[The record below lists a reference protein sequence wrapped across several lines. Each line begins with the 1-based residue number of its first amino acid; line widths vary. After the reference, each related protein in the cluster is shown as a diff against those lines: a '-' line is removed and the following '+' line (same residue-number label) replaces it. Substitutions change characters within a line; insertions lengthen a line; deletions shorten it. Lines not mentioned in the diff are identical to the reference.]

1 MFENAMKQISLLS
14 AALILFVSCNSQNI
28 NDNGYNDSYII
39 GQIPDLKSFETYN
52 EFDKRMDGVG
62 NSLVGQGGFRKNRS
76 RIFTQSFSN
85 GKQSSQD
92 SALYTG
98 MPTPCYCSFDKDTL
112 NVKVG
117 IGFFGGM
124 GFETKIFKNN
134 FQSDYFLYIDD
145 VKPYKYNLSDTDFTG
160 SLYLKNKF
168 QSLVLNEQPTFK
180 AGQQLTGYLTFTSSN
195 WYEKS
200 FGDNIDTNYIKGRLY
215 FTCLTK

>member
-1 MFENAMKQISLLS
+1 MRQIPLLFI
-14 AALILFVSCNSQNI
+14 AIILFPSCTSQHT
-28 NDNGYNDSYII
+28 NDNGYNDTFII

-52 EFDKRMDGVG
+52 EFDKRIDSVG
-62 NSLVGQGGFRKNRS
+62 NSLAGQGGFRKNRT
-76 RIFTQSFSN
+76 RLFMQSFSN
-85 GKQSSQD
+85 GKQSTQD

-98 MPTPCYCSFDKDTL
+98 MPTLCYCSFDKDTL

-124 GFETKIFKNN
+124 GFETKIFKNH
-134 FQSDYFLYIDD
+134 FQSNYFLYIDD
-145 VKPYKYNLSDTDFTG
+145 VKPYKYTLFDKDFTDN
-160 SLYLKNKF
+160 LYLKNKF

-180 AGQQLTGYLTFTSSN
+180 AGQQLTGYLTFTSSK
-195 WYEKS
+195 WYENS